1 MNDKIKNKKIV
12 YGIGVL
18 FIVALIVIVVTVFPF
33 KSKSEILAS
42 NEVFNDVDFKSKN
55 LDVNGSYIDYE
66 NANNEYLKKLQLS
79 DDDKSAIIQ
88 AIENSKFE
96 KIPKPDKLLDDYDYI
111 VYITLNKLYEL
122 YLDSTEKLL
131 VFANEYDNDSD
142 HLYYKISNDSNLF
155 ELLEDAAFSNE

>member
-55 LDVNGSYIDYE
+55 KGTN
-66 NANNEYLKKLQLS
+66 
-79 DDDKSAIIQ
+79 
-88 AIENSKFE
+88 
-96 KIPKPDKLLDDYDYI
+96 
-111 VYITLNKLYEL
+111 
-122 YLDSTEKLL
+122 
-131 VFANEYDNDSD
+131 
-142 HLYYKISNDSNLF
+142 
-155 ELLEDAAFSNE
+155 

>member
-1 MNDKIKNKKIV
+1 MIIKNKKI

-18 FIVALIVIVVTVFPF
+18 FIVALIVIVVAVFPF
-33 KSKSEILAS
+33 KSKNEILAS
-42 NEVFNDVDFKSKN
+42 DEVFNDVDFKSKN
-55 LDVNGSYIDYE
+55 LDVNGSYIDFE
-66 NANNEYLKKLQLS
+66 NANKYLKKLQLS

-88 AIENSKFE
+88 AIENSRFE
-96 KIPKPDKLLDDYDYI
+96 KIQKPDKLLDDYDYI

-122 YLDSTEKLL
+122 YLDSTEKIL

-155 ELLEDAAFSNE
+155 ELLEDAAFPNG